1 MEEVNYATVTEKT
14 KTKKKKKKTEE
25 SKPDIGGSKNLID
38 YLHFVV
44 SFFQNHI
51 EKKQLYALL
60 SKLKIKRLVKSI
72 PKKDV

>member
-1 MEEVNYATVTEKT
+1 MEEANYATVTEKT

-25 SKPDIGGSKNLID
+25 SKPDIDASKNLID
-38 YLHFVV
+38 YLDFVV

-60 SKLKIKRLVKSI
+60 SKSKTER
-72 PKKDV
+72 